1 MKVCIFLN
9 LLYDHKHYT
18 SFDNAFS
25 IIMKIFPESIRLQTN
40 TSLKDGNKSEIS
52 NWEMDL
58 LSLKKDGAKV
68 VNNLIFR
75 TTLLIL
81 FNNCEGKCPQIPKM
95 SLFKRR
101 IRK

>member
-9 LLYDHKHYT
+9 LLYDHKDYT

-58 LSLKKDGAKV
+58 LSLKKDGAKIV
-68 VNNLIFR
+68 KNLIFR

-101 IRK
+101 IRR